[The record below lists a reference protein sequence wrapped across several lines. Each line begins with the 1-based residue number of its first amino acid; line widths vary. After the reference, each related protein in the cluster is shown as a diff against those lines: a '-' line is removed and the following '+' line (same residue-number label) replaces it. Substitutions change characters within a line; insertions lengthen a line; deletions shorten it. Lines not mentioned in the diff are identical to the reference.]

1 MDRKFS
7 KYTGCPIC
15 SWTCVGLTL
24 IWVFHHVAPLPSH
37 ITIRPGRIGQRKFK
51 STLPSPRADGTPCT
65 GRIRRSERKLFNC
78 DVDIVII
85 KNLCGDRL
93 RRIRPSQSGVYV
105 CTARNAVGRTAS
117 RAEVYV
123 QVPPMISRPPA
134 ASVVVEGGAEAK
146 LDCEARWARVTLSRL
161 FFRLLR

>member
-1 MDRKFS
+1 MIWMPSRFCQIPIS
-7 KYTGCPIC
+7 PGTTGK
-15 SWTCVGLTL
+15 TVEKL
-24 IWVFHHVAPLPSH
+24 
-37 ITIRPGRIGQRKFK
+37 KFK